1 MNGWRKVISL
11 RIGKMREIVR
21 DSRFE
26 KEMSEI
32 EPSVRRADEFLR
44 GTEEI
49 LSKIP
54 EEGNQLKNSMVWMM
68 PGPLID
74 LVLYYTFDKNKVYF
88 LSIKESPTYEF

>member
-1 MNGWRKVISL
+1 MH
-11 RIGKMREIVR
+11 IGRMREIVR
-21 DSRFE
+21 DRRFE

-32 EPSVRRADEFLR
+32 EPSVKRSDEFLR

-49 LSKIP
+49 ISKIP
-54 EEGNQLKNSMVWMM
+54 EEGHRLKNSRVWMI
-68 PGPLID
+68 PGPLVD